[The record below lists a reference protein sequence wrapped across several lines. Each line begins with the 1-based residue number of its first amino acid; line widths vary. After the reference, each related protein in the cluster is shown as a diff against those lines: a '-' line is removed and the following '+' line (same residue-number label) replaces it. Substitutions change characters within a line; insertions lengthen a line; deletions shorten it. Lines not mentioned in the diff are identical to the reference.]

1 MNKLNCAL
9 RKVERWSNAVA
20 MTVMVAIML
29 IVVADVFLRYVF
41 HRPLTWSYDFISLY
55 LMAAL
60 FYFVLSVS
68 YESKALVSIDMLYE
82 RFSER
87 GKILS
92 QLLTNVSSLGLF
104 ALASYASALRA
115 YEEFIF
121 DDVIG
126 GAIPWPTWISAA
138 IVTAGTLL
146 LALRMA
152 LEILQAGVRLSQLR
166 RPAALPARDHHH
178 DRDRAGIDAAAIL
191 PSHRSD
197 AS

>member
-1 MNKLNCAL
+1 MNTLITAL
-9 RKVERWSNAVA
+9 RRLERASSALA

-29 IVVADVFLRYVF
+29 IVVSDVFLRYAF

-68 YESKALVSIDMLYE
+68 YESKSLVNIDMLYE
-82 RFSER
+82 KFSVR
-87 GKILS
+87 GKICADLFTNLS
-92 QLLTNVSSLGLF
+92 AIVLF
-104 ALASYASALRA
+104 MLVSYASAIRA
-115 YEEFIF
+115 YEEFTY

-126 GAIPWPTWISAA
+126 GVIPWPTWISAA

-146 LALRMA
+146 LVLRMA
-152 LEILQAGVRLSQLR
+152 MEILQA
-166 RPAALPARDHHH
+166 ALK
-178 DRDRAGIDAAAIL
+178 L
-191 PSHRSD
+191 PSPHSVRSD